1 MRLRVP
7 VPISGDLRLSRLIVL
22 ILAVAAWTPAFSQM
36 SAGRFAVMASLPQGP
51 DVGISYAATGNLRI
65 NLGVGFLSANPDVG
79 PARSEF
85 TVRPGVWFVQKA
97 VDNVSLCFGGALEF
111 LAQSGGTSTGDVGL
125 IAQAG
130 AEYAVGRSFSV
141 GTVVGLGYGSGDT
154 SAFGAKGSRFGTTEA
169 AVVLTWW
176 VL

>member
-1 MRLRVP
+1 M
-7 VPISGDLRLSRLIVL
+7 
-22 ILAVAAWTPAFSQM
+22 
-36 SAGRFAVMASLPQGP
+36 
-51 DVGISYAATGNLRI
+51 SYAATGSLRI
-65 NLGVGFLSANPDVG
+65 NLGIGFTSAKPDAG

-85 TVRPGVWFVQKA
+85 LVRPGVWFVQMA
-97 VDNVSLCFGGALEF
+97 ADNVSLFYGGAFEF
-111 LAQSGGTSTGDVGL
+111 LARSGGTSTGDVGL

-154 SAFGAKGSRFGTTEA
+154 SAFGAKGSRFGTAEV
-169 AVVLTWW
+169 AVMMTWW